1 MNLISKDIKRTGNY
15 WCSWRT
21 QSTALENEELRK
33 KGYNLRN
40 RIDEEFL
47 FGNIG
52 VLTKYFEPIRGN
64 KLTIDGK
71 LITKTGLTAARDPIH
86 ETPGVIFK
94 YIC

>member
-1 MNLISKDIKRTGNY
+1 MNLINEDIKPTGNY

-33 KGYNLRN
+33 KGFNLRN

-52 VLTKYFEPIRGN
+52 VLSKYFEPIRGDITVV
-64 KLTIDGK
+64 LDDGWDVPIDPPDRKG
-71 LITKTGLTAARDPIH
+71 
-86 ETPGVIFK
+86 
-94 YIC
+94 